1 MYTYN
6 APWRNLPGGGPVK
19 NLISN
24 ARDTS
29 LIPGQGINILHAMGR
44 LSLYTTGTEL
54 LHSIACVTQQEQ
66 PTYHKW
72 RKPTCCNKDPA
83 QPKNKVK
90 KKKKKLNVPWII
102 MMISLGN
109 IRPDDF

>member
-6 APWRNLPGGGPVK
+6 ACWRNLPGGGPVVK

-44 LSLYTTGTEL
+44 LSLYSTGTEL
-54 LHSIACVTQQEQ
+54 LHSIAHVTQQEK
-66 PTYHKW
+66 PTYHK
-72 RKPTCCNKDPA
+72 
-83 QPKNKVK
+83 
-90 KKKKKLNVPWII
+90 
-102 MMISLGN
+102 
-109 IRPDDF
+109 